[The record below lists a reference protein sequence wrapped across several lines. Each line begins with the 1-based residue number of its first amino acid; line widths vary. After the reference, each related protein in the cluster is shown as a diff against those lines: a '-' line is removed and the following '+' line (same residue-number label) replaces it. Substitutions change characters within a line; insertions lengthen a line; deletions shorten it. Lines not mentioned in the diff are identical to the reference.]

1 MKLKVLAAQS
11 QATGSVGLWENT
23 AIWEKSVNVLV
34 DVSVKTIS
42 SDASSEA
49 QT

>member
-11 QATGSVGLWENT
+11 QAPGKIQTVVWER
-23 AIWEKSVNVLV
+23 SVNVLL

-42 SDASSEA
+42 SDVPSEA
-49 QT
+49 QI